1 MDAGVDTTSARSDKE
16 ARTAAVTDDFDV
28 DVDADVDATRSSIV
42 D

>member
-1 MDAGVDTTSARSDKE
+1 VDAGVDTTSARSDKE
-16 ARTAAVTDDFDV
+16 ARTAAVIDDF